1 MRINEELLLKNI
13 NSPELLYPIL
23 VELAKLVADNYGFEF
38 RALVY
43 EESARL
49 TLSKAYRFNG
59 KGKAYHFFV
68 TNLACAIRQFKRREI
83 NYKLFKDKGVYEL
96 LVVEGDNSG
105 LYQENGIE
113 EPK

>member
-1 MRINEELLLKNI
+1 MEMQLNLLKKIRSAGTKELLVKINEELLLKNI

-38 RALVY
+38 RASVY

-59 KGKAYHFFV
+59 RGKAYHFFV
-68 TNLACAIRQFKRREI
+68 TCLACAIRQFKRREI
-83 NYKLFKDKGVYEL
+83 NYKFLKDKGVL
-96 LVVEGDNSG
+96 
-105 LYQENGIE
+105 
-113 EPK
+113 